1 MKKKQKKALYGE
13 IGSFA
18 IDLAKYTITGV
29 IITAL
34 LKDFGD
40 NTILIYS
47 IGIISPSCFLGIGLL
62 LIKLKEE

>member
-29 IITAL
+29 IL
-34 LKDFGD
+34 LP
-40 NTILIYS
+40 Y
-47 IGIISPSCFLGIGLL
+47 
-62 LIKLKEE
+62 

>member
-18 IDLAKYTITGV
+18 IDLAEYITTGV

-34 LKDFGD
+34 FKDFGD
-40 NTILIYS
+40 NTIIIYIAGVFS
-47 IGIISPSCFLGIGLL
+47 IALFFGVGLL
-62 LIKLKEE
+62 FIKRKEE

>member
-1 MKKKQKKALYGE
+1 MKKRQKKALYGE

-47 IGIISPSCFLGIGLL
+47 I
-62 LIKLKEE
+62 

>member
-18 IDLAKYTITGV
+18 IDLAKYITTGV

-34 LKDFGD
+34 FKDFGD
-40 NTILIYS
+40 NTIIIYIAGVFS
-47 IGIISPSCFLGIGLL
+47 SALFFGVGLL
-62 LIKLKEE
+62 FIKRKEE